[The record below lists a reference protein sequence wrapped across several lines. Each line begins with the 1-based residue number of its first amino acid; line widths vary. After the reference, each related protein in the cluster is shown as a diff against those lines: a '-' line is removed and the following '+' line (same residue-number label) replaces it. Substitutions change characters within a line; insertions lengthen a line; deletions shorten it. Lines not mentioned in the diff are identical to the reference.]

1 MRVMHVYRVFAKEE
15 MRHSIL
21 LKCCE
26 MQIQP
31 TGSKPTPLQRAKQVA
46 EAGAVAFEV
55 PQGAV
60 HAQEPSPEDHEASHL
75 QAWNADRFTLGQIPE
90 VAPPPDVC

>member
-1 MRVMHVYRVFAKEE
+1 MPRDK
-15 MRHSIL
+15 L
-21 LKCCE
+21 
-26 MQIQP
+26 QIQP
-31 TGSKPTPLQRAKQVA
+31 TGSRPAHLQKAKQVA

-60 HAQEPSPEDHEASHL
+60 HAQEASPEDHQASHR

-90 VAPPPDVC
+90 VSPPPDVC